1 MTAALKFK
9 HSDIP
14 RQAQE
19 KARLKV
25 VHGPDSGSVFV
36 ITSDRI
42 TLGRGDENDI
52 VLADLKTSRQHAEVA
67 WENEK
72 WNIRDLGSSNGIN
85 HNGKVTRAAV
95 LKTADIITL
104 GETTLEFMMAD
115 AGTSF
120 LRALPKSL
128 TEISKE
134 QAVFSAQ
141 QEKVRALAG
150 MAGSRGQ
157 KSQAPKN
164 KSTSGQNPRV
174 IIMLVGVGAAAYVMF
189 GMDPPPAPPKPKPQQ
204 NLSAYLP
211 PEANTDSAVNKTA
224 DVFFRQG
231 FREYLDKNYLRAK
244 VQFETALQISP
255 GHRLA
260 ALYLENCDKEINEAV
275 KYELDSGKKDFES
288 GKLKEAKNHFEQ
300 VQRLLYRERSSPFY
314 IEAENQ
320 SKQVD
325 LAISGVRTSQ

>member
-1 MTAALKFK
+1 MGAALKFK
-9 HSDIP
+9 HNDVP
-14 RQAQE
+14 RQAE
-19 KARLKV
+19 ERARLKV
-25 VHGPDSGSVFV
+25 VHGPDSGSVFI

-42 TLGRGDENDI
+42 TMGRGEENDI
-52 VLADLKTSRQHAEVA
+52 ILGDLKASRQHAEIA

-85 HNGKVTRAAV
+85 HNGKITRVAL
-95 LKTADIITL
+95 LKTADVITL
-104 GETTLEFMMAD
+104 GETTLEFLMAD

-120 LRALPKSL
+120 LRASPRSL
-128 TEISKE
+128 SEISKE
-134 QAVFSAQ
+134 QAVFQAQ

-150 MAGSRGQ
+150 VGGQ
-157 KSQAPKN
+157 KTSINGRKPK
-164 KSTSGQNPRV
+164 SGSGSNPRV
-174 IIMLVGVGAAAYVMF
+174 TILLIGAGAAAYVMF
-189 GMDPPPAPPKPKPQQ
+189 GMDPPVAKPKAKPQQ
-204 NLSAYLP
+204 NLSTYLP
-211 PEANTDSAVNKTA
+211 PEASNDVAVNKTA

-260 ALYLENCDKEINEAV
+260 ALYLENCDREITEAV
-275 KYELDSGKKDFES
+275 KYELDNGKKDFEA

-300 VQRLLYRERSSPFY
+300 VQRLLYRDRASPFFV
-314 IEAENQ
+314 EAQNQ